1 MKLFLTGGTGFIGSH
16 VLAQGLAA
24 GHRIMALRRPGSRPR
39 IALTQEPFWID
50 GELDG
55 DHSGHMAGV
64 DVFLHLASHTPNVP
78 YDTLERCLYWNVF
91 ASLKLAEQAR
101 QQGVRDFL
109 IAGSCFEYGLAAEGQ
124 DYVHPATE
132 LRPISTYAISKAA
145 ASIALLGMARQSRLR
160 MQLLRMFQVYG
171 EGEAKTRF
179 WPTLRAAARS
189 GRDFPMS
196 TGTQIRDFVDVSTVA
211 DQFLDAID
219 FRGVEAGRPQIKNI
233 GSGIP
238 KTLLQFAQEWWL
250 SWGATGRL
258 IPGQFEMRPGEL
270 GRLVANVHDVHIV

>member
-1 MKLFLTGGTGFIGSH
+1 
-16 VLAQGLAA
+16 
-24 GHRIMALRRPGSRPR
+24 
-39 IALTQEPFWID
+39 
-50 GELDG
+50 
-55 DHSGHMAGV
+55 
-64 DVFLHLASHTPNVP
+64 
-78 YDTLERCLYWNVF
+78 
-91 ASLKLAEQAR
+91 
-101 QQGVRDFL
+101 
-109 IAGSCFEYGLAAEGQ
+109 
-124 DYVHPATE
+124 
-132 LRPISTYAISKAA
+132 
-145 ASIALLGMARQSRLR
+145 
-160 MQLLRMFQVYG
+160 
-171 EGEAKTRF
+171 
-179 WPTLRAAARS
+179 
-189 GRDFPMS
+189 MS